1 MAIHN
6 KERLN
11 SEKYRPIWYGDLAL
25 CLDSNWVQFSSEQ
38 LVDLVGDLDTLVMK
52 T

>member
-11 SEKYRPIWYGDLAL
+11 REKYRPVWYGDLAL
-25 CLDSNWVQFSSEQ
+25 CLHGDWIQFSSEQ
-38 LVDLVGDLDTLVMK
+38 LVDLVGDLYALVMK